1 MESAAELI
9 AALIFCGKFQFVNC
23 LRREGFL
30 CEVKKP
36 TERNS

>member
-1 MESAAELI
+1 MESAAELK
-9 AALIFCGKFQFVNC
+9 AALFCGKFQFVNC

-30 CEVKKP
+30 CDIKKP